1 MSRNIGLSH
10 HPPVRGNFV
19 PKFKVVKILVN
30 MKEMR
35 VLLFHL
41 IFAFPC
47 EFGSPLG
54 VPANLHDGYATLFC
68 LFDLSVHDFYWFF
81 HKVEA
86 LVDLDLVEW
95 NNKSLVGQTL
105 FQV

>member
-1 MSRNIGLSH
+1 
-10 HPPVRGNFV
+10 
-19 PKFKVVKILVN
+19 
-30 MKEMR
+30 MR

-41 IFAFPC
+41 ILSLQS
-47 EFGSPLG
+47 EFRSSLG
-54 VPANLHDGYATLFC
+54 DPADLHYQDTTLFR
-68 LFDLSVHDFYWFF
+68 LLDLSVHDLYRFF

-105 FQV
+105 FQVRDVESGMYVTEFAE